1 MESENVGFNSIL
13 DKKFRDKDYHD
24 SITMNSDYQYPEEL
38 PFYLIH
44 EIGHSFEEQL
54 RDIIISGNIEALPVG
69 IDENYA
75 DFYADLIAC
84 YILRPELLKSIETL
98 DITNNTVLAIR
109 QMFGD
114 NDFLQLREELEGISG
129 SLKLETK
136 NSKDQSTTSGGQTD
150 RTFGRVFRKI
160 KEYLN
165 T

>member
-1 MESENVGFNSIL
+1 
-13 DKKFRDKDYHD
+13 
-24 SITMNSDYQYPEEL
+24 
-38 PFYLIH
+38 
-44 EIGHSFEEQL
+44 
-54 RDIIISGNIEALPVG
+54 
-69 IDENYA
+69 
-75 DFYADLIAC
+75 
-84 YILRPELLKSIETL
+84 
-98 DITNNTVLAIR
+98 
-109 QMFGD
+109 MFGD